1 MSGQSLASVLGANAT
16 QTSSTVTIS
25 KADLASVGL
34 TASGANDGEAIFA
47 AIVLLAKQYLTSSN
61 QVAIPAIQTII
72 NDVAQPSYVTRNGQL
87 YKRDSMTIA
96 FDKATTNPV
105 LDPDDY

>member
-47 AIVLLAKQYLTSSN
+47 AIV
-61 QVAIPAIQTII
+61 I
-72 NDVAQPSYVTRNGQL
+72 
-87 YKRDSMTIA
+87 
-96 FDKATTNPV
+96 
-105 LDPDDY
+105 